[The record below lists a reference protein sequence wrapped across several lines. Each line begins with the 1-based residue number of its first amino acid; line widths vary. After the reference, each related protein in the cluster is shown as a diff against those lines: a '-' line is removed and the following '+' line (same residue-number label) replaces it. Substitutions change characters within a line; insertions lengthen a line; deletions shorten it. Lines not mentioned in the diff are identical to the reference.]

1 MMQDYGADFQLYQ
14 KTLRDF
20 APILGRL
27 ANVSQV
33 IWLNQ
38 YPTVE
43 LYGDM
48 DAKNT
53 DIHTQKIF
61 QYNEAVRREFKY
73 VTLLIQFIPKRFELK
88 F

>member
-1 MMQDYGADFQLYQ
+1 MEIYHMMKDYGADFDEYQ
-14 KTLRDF
+14 ERLRNF
-20 APILGRL
+20 APILGQL

-38 YPTVE
+38 YPSVE
-43 LYGDM
+43 LYGET

-61 QYNEAVRREFKY
+61 QYNEAVRREYKY
-73 VTLLIQFIPKRFELK
+73 
-88 F
+88 